1 MIYGRAFGS
10 CLLIGITHCL
20 TFYIIEPRTLAF
32 IQFIVQFS
40 KVIVITACR
49 GDLLILTNSEE
60 LVKDVFELF
69 SKLNPILK
77 RQGLGPNSLFSIS
90 HYVVLSRTKF

>member
-40 KVIVITACR
+40 KVIITACR

-60 LVKDVFELF
+60 LVKDVF
-69 SKLNPILK
+69 
-77 RQGLGPNSLFSIS
+77 
-90 HYVVLSRTKF
+90 

>member
-10 CLLIGITHCL
+10 CLLIDITHCL
-20 TFYIIEPRTLAF
+20 TFYTIEPRTLAF

-40 KVIVITACR
+40 KVIAITACR

-77 RQGLGPNSLFSIS
+77 C
-90 HYVVLSRTKF
+90 

>member
-1 MIYGRAFGS
+1 MIYRRAFGS

-69 SKLNPILK
+69 SKLNFILK
-77 RQGLGPNSLFSIS
+77 CQGLRPNSLFSIS